1 MITTRQQVLSLY
13 RTILRRSKTFAIPQI
28 RRKICFNI
36 RDAIEFYKPTTNP
49 VQIKELID
57 YGRLFDRILQN
68 ISSLPSEH
76 IKFLIST
83 QYGQDLYKQG
93 ITDLRKWEKTLNKQN

>member
-1 MITTRQQVLSLY
+1 MSTARQQVLNLY
-13 RTILRRSKTFAIPQI
+13 RTILRRSKTFPLSPI

-36 RDAIEFYKPTTNP
+36 RDAIEFYKLATNP
-49 VQIKELID
+49 AQIKELID

-68 ISSLPSEH
+68 ISSLPPEH

-83 QYGQDLYKQG
+83 NYGQDLYKQG
-93 ITDLRKWEKTLNKQN
+93 ITDLRKWEKTLHKQN